1 MNVIWKAPLFVG
13 GLRANEQKLTVNLP
27 VFSRIL
33 HVGRQH
39 GSHYVWF
46 MCDPANRDKKQPVDI
61 YVIVTGEEFETL
73 SIGDHIGTLI
83 SENESMVFHFFKER
97 HSA

>member
-1 MNVIWKAPLFVG
+1 MNVIWKVPLFVG
-13 GLRANEQKLTVNLP
+13 GLGANEHKLTVDLP

-61 YVIVTGEEFETL
+61 YVIATGEVFETL
-73 SIGDHIGTLI
+73 PIGDHIGTLI
-83 SENESMVFHFFKER
+83 SEHGSMVLHFFKGR